1 MDKIFTKYPY
11 LEMIN
16 NQQFREPG
24 QKQKDISKQ
33 IIQELND
40 RYIDFDKS
48 FEEAAYKKLHDDSD
62 SEEDD
67 YINMNE
73 KFNIS

>member
-48 FEEAAYKKLHDDSD
+48 FEQAAYEKLNSD

-67 YINMNE
+67 YINMSEN
-73 KFNIS
+73 FNIS